1 MLCCLFYSEYLGVS
15 RKGGRERGEVLLED
29 STLTIMGGVTDGL
42 CMGYLQPGGEW
53 GNLALQAGSMKNT
66 ARTRKLEH
74 REILYKI
81 LQANVM

>member
-1 MLCCLFYSEYLGVS
+1 
-15 RKGGRERGEVLLED
+15 
-29 STLTIMGGVTDGL
+29 MGGVTDGL

-66 ARTRKLEH
+66 ARARKLEH